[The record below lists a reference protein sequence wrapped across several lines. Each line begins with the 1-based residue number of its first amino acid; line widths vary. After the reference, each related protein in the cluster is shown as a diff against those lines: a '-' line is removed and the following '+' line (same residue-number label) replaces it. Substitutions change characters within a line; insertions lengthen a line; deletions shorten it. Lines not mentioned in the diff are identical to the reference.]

1 MFCER
6 VELKINKELTY
17 DDTNEGNLK
26 KKNSKIKKWYVH
38 PLSPSVHPIFTK
50 KETEL
55 TNTRGQNKRVVVSNG
70 ESQAG
75 PQGVVCRGF

>member
-1 MFCER
+1 MLMQPE
-6 VELKINKELTY
+6 
-17 DDTNEGNLK
+17 
-26 KKNSKIKKWYVH
+26 
-38 PLSPSVHPIFTK
+38 

-55 TNTRGQNKRVVVSNG
+55 INTRGQNKRVVVRNG

>member
-1 MFCER
+1 
-6 VELKINKELTY
+6 LKSNKELTY

-26 KKNSKIKKWYVH
+26 KKKSNIKKMVRS
-38 PLSPSVHPIFTK
+38 PSLSPSVHPIFTK